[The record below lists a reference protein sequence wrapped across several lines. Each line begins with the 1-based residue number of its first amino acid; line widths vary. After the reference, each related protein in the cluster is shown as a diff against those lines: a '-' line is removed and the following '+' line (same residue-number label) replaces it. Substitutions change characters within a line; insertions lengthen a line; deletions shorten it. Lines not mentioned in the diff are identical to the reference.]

1 MKTKIKLLLILMGGL
16 GLVFLFSGCSII
28 GSGIGFGIGAV
39 KDAHIPKYKYI
50 LPISQIGELKTNA
63 KIELVH
69 KNGSHING
77 KYAGRAFIE
86 LESYSEKYEKSLN
99 QLRGRIVLP
108 QIGDSVKIELVHQ
121 FSNKYVIRKFIG
133 FDHRRILV
141 QHNDGTGLVAIEN
154 FKTMSD
160 FKGNMLLK
168 EAIINLIENGEVPCF
183 SMILVKDKQTVHEIL
198 TEDISQIRILPYK
211 RKKWIGLGVGL
222 GVGAVIDI
230 GCVLILGHI
239 IFKDFNMNIRM

>member
-16 GLVFLFSGCSII
+16 GLVCLFSGCSV
-28 GSGIGFGIGAV
+28 IGFGIGAV
-39 KDAHIPKYKYI
+39 GDASTPKSKNV
-50 LPISQIGELKTNA
+50 PISQIGELKTND
-63 KIELVH
+63 KIKLVL
-69 KNGSHING
+69 KNGSHIQG

-86 LESYSEKYEKSLN
+86 VESYSEKYEKSLN

-108 QIGDSVKIELVHQ
+108 QIGDSVKFELVSR
-121 FSNKYVIRKFIG
+121 FTNRYVIRKFLG

-141 QHNDGTGLVAIEN
+141 QHNHNDGTSWVAMEN

-183 SMILVKDKQTVHEIL
+183 SKIIVKDKQTVHEIWI
-198 TEDISQIRILPYK
+198 EDISQIRILQVRGYK
-211 RKKWIGLGVGL
+211 WVGL
-222 GVGAVIDI
+222 GVGVVIDVI
-230 GCVLILGHI
+230 ILYQMGQALTTALTQMK
-239 IFKDFNMNIRM
+239 F